1 LRKPTGCNEEKC
13 RRLNGEG
20 FAPASAR
27 LLAVFQEEVYLRIN
41 EQVSAGFG
49 VFSTVDPLT
58 ALRPTAHEQAQACL
72 RILVVDDQLLYAE
85 AISMLLGQQDGL
97 EVVGIAGDGRQA
109 IEQALALRP
118 DVVLMD
124 IRMPRLDGISAT
136 RRIRRR
142 LPATRVLVMTAL
154 AGDEHAEQ
162 ALAAGAD
169 ACIRKFSRA
178 GDLVTAIEQLAS
190 PGPRACPLLGGFGEL
205 PHLRNRRR

>member
-1 LRKPTGCNEEKC
+1 VDL
-13 RRLNGEG
+13 LN
-20 FAPASAR
+20 
-27 LLAVFQEEVYLRIN
+27 
-41 EQVSAGFG
+41 
-49 VFSTVDPLT
+49 
-58 ALRPTAHEQAQACL
+58 ALRPPAHEQAQASL

-85 AISMLLGQQDGL
+85 AIAMLLGQQDGL

-169 ACIRKFSRA
+169 ACIKKFSRA
-178 GDLVTAIEQLAS
+178 GDLVTAVERLA
-190 PGPRACPLLGGFGEL
+190 
-205 PHLRNRRR
+205 